1 MDETKRMP
9 LSLYGLSAENLGKAL
24 DIQKAYES
32 RQIHRWLV
40 RGASSFEEMTDLSK
54 AERQRL
60 SVLMPKLCSSTVQT
74 TSSDEGAT
82 KCVIHLYDDRLIE
95 CVVLTDKRGH
105 RTACL
110 SSQVGCAMGC
120 AFCRTGK
127 MGLFRNLATEEI
139 IEQFIHLSK
148 SGPISHIVFMGM
160 GEPMANLP
168 AVLRSIHYFHDP
180 DGFGISYRRMT
191 ISTCGVVPGIRKL
204 SELKL
209 PIRLAVSL
217 VSADNTL
224 RSRIMPINR
233 SWGLPELRQTLLS
246 YQHDGGKR
254 FTFEYCMLGD
264 VNTTENAAKKIA
276 AYTKGMD
283 VIINLIPYNE
293 AAELSWH
300 TPSDEE
306 VSRFSYYLDMMHV
319 KHTIRISRG
328 GNISGACGQLAT
340 EAASGEEE
348 DDEEEGQ

>member
-127 MGLFRNLATEEI
+127 MGLFVT
-139 IEQFIHLSK
+139 SPPKK
-148 SGPISHIVFMGM
+148 SSSSSSTSPKADRFHISYSWGWENRWPIS
-160 GEPMANLP
+160 LP
-168 AVLRSIHYFHDP
+168 CSDRFI
-180 DGFGISYRRMT
+180 
-191 ISTCGVVPGIRKL
+191 ISTIPTG
-204 SELKL
+204 
-209 PIRLAVSL
+209 
-217 VSADNTL
+217 SA
-224 RSRIMPINR
+224 S
-233 SWGLPELRQTLLS
+233 
-246 YQHDGGKR
+246 
-254 FTFEYCMLGD
+254 
-264 VNTTENAAKKIA
+264 
-276 AYTKGMD
+276 
-283 VIINLIPYNE
+283 
-293 AAELSWH
+293 
-300 TPSDEE
+300 
-306 VSRFSYYLDMMHV
+306 
-319 KHTIRISRG
+319 
-328 GNISGACGQLAT
+328 AT
-340 EAASGEEE
+340 VG
-348 DDEEEGQ
+348 